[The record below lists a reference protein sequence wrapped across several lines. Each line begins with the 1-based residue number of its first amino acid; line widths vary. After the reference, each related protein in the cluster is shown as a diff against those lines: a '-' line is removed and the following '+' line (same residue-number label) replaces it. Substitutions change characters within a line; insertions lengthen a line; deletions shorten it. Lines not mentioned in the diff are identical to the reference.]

1 MDRKDQIDTF
11 SRFTNVSR
19 ETIKTLKIY
28 EKTLITQNKT
38 LNLIGKSTINTIW
51 ERHFLDS
58 AQVIDYIKENDGPLV
73 DIGSGA
79 GFPGLVLAIL
89 FKDRNIAIKTKLIE
103 KSPKKSNFLRSLIK
117 ELNLNVEVINED
129 IFNSS
134 LKFSKNI
141 FVARAFKPIKIILEL
156 MHKKNENFQKIF
168 LFMGKTGN
176 EELIQATKFW
186 DIEYN
191 QRVSLT
197 NNDSK
202 VLEINKLKK
211 KN

>member
-28 EKTLITQNKT
+28 EKILIKENRT
-38 LNLIGKSTINTIW
+38 LNLIGKSTINVIW

-58 AQVIDYIKENDGPLV
+58 AQVVDYIEENDEILV
-73 DIGSGA
+73 DVGSGA

-117 ELNLNVEVINED
+117 ELSLNVEVINED
-129 IFNSS
+129 IFSSSVNFSNSV
-134 LKFSKNI
+134 

-156 MHKKNENFQKIF
+156 MHKKNENCQKIF
-168 LFMGKTGN
+168 LFMGKSGN

-186 DIEYN
+186 DIEYK

-197 NNDSK
+197 NDDSK